1 MAEGFAD
8 VKIRLPLVPKRL
20 QRQVRRQFAEWVSN
34 PVLLDILGE
43 DEGDTSVKDTGYPA
57 RVVRI
62 IQETP
67 KSVTV
72 EVALEGGYRLNYR
85 AGQHVCVSFLL
96 GKTWFR
102 RSFSFSSCPEENR
115 ISFTVK
121 RILHGR
127 VSSYVAERLRIGER
141 VILDHPEGEFVLPA
155 ESTHDQRY
163 VFLAA
168 GSGIVPI
175 YSMIKDLLGKNP
187 LIDITLVYCNRT
199 PEDAIFRRDLEVA
212 ERKHPHLKVIWHY
225 TRRDGYGHDH
235 SRRLTGEKVLALVGD
250 AAQASYYVCAPAG
263 LAKSFLETLTAI
275 GVPESRA
282 RFELFTAASHV
293 SEAAELRPRAVVF
306 ETSGLL
312 NRQVAVE
319 QTRVETLLETATTA
333 GVKIATPCAG
343 TNCKVCK
350 VKISHGT
357 VVMDEPNNLSVDEA
371 QSGYVL
377 ACVAYPCEDVAIQL
391 PRTQ

>member
-1 MAEGFAD
+1 M
-8 VKIRLPLVPKRL
+8 PKRL

-43 DEGDTSVKDTGYPA
+43 DEGDTSIKDTGYPA

-62 IQETP
+62 TQETS

-72 EVALEGGYRLNYR
+72 EVVLEGGYRLNYR

-102 RSFSFSSCPEENR
+102 RIYSFSSCPEENR
-115 ISFTVK
+115 ITFTTK
-121 RILHGR
+121 RIVHGR
-127 VSSYVAERLRIGER
+127 VSSYIAERLRIGER
-141 VILDHPEGEFVLPA
+141 VIIENPQGEFVLPA

-168 GSGIVPI
+168 GSGIVPV

-199 PEDAIFRRDLEVA
+199 PEDAIFRRDLEQA
-212 ERKHPHLKVIWHY
+212 ERKHSHLKVIWHY

-235 SRRLTGEKVLALVGD
+235 SRRLTGEKVLALIGD
-250 AAQASYYVCAPAG
+250 ATQASYYVCAPAG

-282 RFELFTAASHV
+282 RFELFSAASHV
-293 SEAAELRPRAVVF
+293 SEDAELRPRTVTF
-306 ETSGLL
+306 ESVGLV
-312 NRQVAVE
+312 NRQVTVE
-319 QTRVETLLETATTA
+319 QPRVETLLETATAA
-333 GVKIATPCAG
+333 GVKISPQCAG
-343 TNCKVCK
+343 ANCKACR
-350 VKISHGT
+350 VKITQGSA
-357 VVMDEPNNLSVDEA
+357 VMDEPNSLSVDES

-377 ACVAYPCEDVAIQL
+377 ACVAYPCEDISVQL